1 MYEKGLYKELVFYL
15 EACYSGSMFDK
26 ELPTNISIY
35 TTTAAS
41 ESESSYGIYCYPQS
55 KVNGTLIDSCLG
67 DEYSVGFMEDFE
79 SKTEDE
85 IKSYTL
91 QEQYEYLVKA
101 VTGSNVKQYGDLTIA
116 EKSVADFISKA
127 SSNFYM
133 WVKKGIRKILP
144 PKLIAPNYI
153 KINNENYRLEWFR
166 MRAEQ
171 RNDFEAEN
179 EYYEE
184 LLAYERVTKI
194 FDLFNERF
202 RLGKIDYEKKID
214 YDCYRQVIH
223 SYKERCGTLID
234 RDFKFMSNLANFCKK
249 GIQPEKADDAFKEIC
264 Q

>member
-1 MYEKGLYKELVFYL
+1 
-15 EACYSGSMFDK
+15 
-26 ELPTNISIY
+26 
-35 TTTAAS
+35 
-41 ESESSYGIYCYPQS
+41 
-55 KVNGTLIDSCLG
+55 
-67 DEYSVGFMEDFE
+67 
-79 SKTEDE
+79 
-85 IKSYTL
+85 
-91 QEQYEYLVKA
+91 
-101 VTGSNVKQYGDLTIA
+101 
-116 EKSVADFISKA
+116 
-127 SSNFYM
+127 M

-171 RNDFEAEN
+171 GNDFEAEN

-214 YDCYRQVIH
+214 YDCYRQVIY